1 MSARIHDEAV
11 IGAGISGLAAAGRL
25 REEGL
30 QVVVL
35 EKSRGVGGRA
45 ATRRVEVAPGVQV
58 PVDHGAQFFTARDI
72 RFKRQVERWQEE
84 GICFPWSEGFWT
96 WKEGR
101 LHSTDPQWNDTRYA
115 CREGMSRLGKHLAEG
130 MEVIREYQV
139 DSVVREEGLWRLSA
153 TPATPS
159 HSASPVTAR
168 ALFLSAPPP
177 QALKLAREY
186 LSAEQRA
193 LVERISCEPCVAVI
207 ARYPEGTAAPVWQGL
222 QVRDPESRLSWMAWD
237 SSRRSAECSSA
248 GVAVL
253 HGSAVFSRRWL
264 DASNEE
270 LTVSGRE
277 LLDDAAMI
285 GGSWMRSPL
294 EFAVHRWRY
303 AHSEGP
309 NGPGGFLKAETASPL
324 YLIGDGLNGGRVE
337 GAWLS
342 GIAAAE
348 DFLVRQT
355 AS

>member
-1 MSARIHDEAV
+1 MNARIHDVAV

-25 REEGL
+25 REAGL

-45 ATRRVEVAPGVQV
+45 ATRRLEIAPGVQV

-72 RFKRQVERWQEE
+72 RFQRQVERWQEE

-96 WKEGR
+96 WKEGS
-101 LHSTDPQWNDTRYA
+101 LHAPDPQWNETRYA

-130 MEVIREYQV
+130 IEVIREYQV
-139 DSVVREEGLWRLSA
+139 DSVVHDKGLWMLTA
-153 TPATPS
+153 TPAHP
-159 HSASPVTAR
+159 AAPVAAR

-177 QALKLAREY
+177 QAIKLAGEY
-186 LSAEQRA
+186 LSAEQRSF
-193 LVERISCEPCVAVI
+193 VERIRCEPCVAVI
-207 ARYPEGTAAPVWQGL
+207 ARYPEGTELPPWRGL
-222 QVRDPESRLSWMAWD
+222 KVRDLESRLSWMAWD
-237 SSRRSAECSSA
+237 SSRRTAECSSA
-248 GVAVL
+248 GMAVL
-253 HGSAVFSRRWL
+253 HGSAGFSSRWL
-264 DASNEE
+264 DASKEK
-270 LTVSGRE
+270 LTMAGRE
-277 LLDDAAMI
+277 LLDEAAMI
-285 GGSWMRSPL
+285 GGSWMGSPL

-309 NGPGGFLKAETASPL
+309 NAPGGFLRADTASPL

-348 DFLVRQT
+348 DFLI
-355 AS
+355 SSSC

>member
-1 MSARIHDEAV
+1 MSAPIHDVAV
-11 IGAGISGLAAAGRL
+11 IGAGISGLAVAGRL
-25 REEGL
+25 RQAGL
-30 QVVVL
+30 QVVVI

-72 RFKRQVERWQEE
+72 RFQRQVERWEQE

-101 LHSTDPQWNDTRYA
+101 LHTPDPQWNDTRYA
-115 CREGMSRLGKHLAEG
+115 CREGMSRLGKYLAEG
-130 MEVIREYQV
+130 IEVIREFQV
-139 DSVVREEGLWRLSA
+139 DSVVRDEGLWTLTA
-153 TPATPS
+153 TPAHP
-159 HSASPVTAR
+159 ASPVAAR

-177 QALKLAREY
+177 QALKLAGEH

-207 ARYPEGTAAPVWQGL
+207 ARYPEGTELPPWRGI

-237 SSRRSAECSSA
+237 SSRRAKTHA
-248 GVAVL
+248 TAPIAVL

-264 DASNEE
+264 NASKEE
-270 LTVSGRE
+270 LTMAGRE

-285 GGSWMRSPL
+285 GGSWMGSPL

-309 NGPGGFLKAETASPL
+309 NAPGGFLRADTASPL

-348 DFLVRQT
+348 DFLI
-355 AS
+355 SSSC